1 MFSQP
6 QGPRLA
12 PHPTHCTSGKRT
24 AISPDWVI
32 YLTHGRDGYCNWCAQ
47 GALVSGAYQLNKLNK
62 DTTHQGRS
70 TGQRSVPAVR
80 RLPLCSETLVISR
93 PERVK
98 IAESRAMR
106 DFDLRK
112 SMPKLQA
119 RHAKERQRNREPIAK
134 KEKAHVPLV
143 L

>member
-6 QGPRLA
+6 QRPSLK

-62 DTTHQGRS
+62 DTTHCQRVLHRPTFRS
-70 TGQRSVPAVR
+70 RNQ
-80 RLPLCSETLVISR
+80 TLAS
-93 PERVK
+93 
-98 IAESRAMR
+98 
-106 DFDLRK
+106 L
-112 SMPKLQA
+112 
-119 RHAKERQRNREPIAK
+119 QRNARNPPARERKDRREPRNARFGLARANA
-134 KEKAHVPLV
+134 EAASPARQGTPTQ
-143 L
+143 